1 MRAAAQLRAGAGTRE
16 AGAAKLAAA
25 GGELGR
31 EKTRVRNGS
40 RAVICLNEFQ
50 NTEKKKNLRNI
61 Y

>member
-1 MRAAAQLRAGAGTRE
+1 MRAVAQLRAGAGTRE
-16 AGAAKLAAA
+16 AGAAKLAA

-40 RAVICLNEFQ
+40 RAVICLHEFQ